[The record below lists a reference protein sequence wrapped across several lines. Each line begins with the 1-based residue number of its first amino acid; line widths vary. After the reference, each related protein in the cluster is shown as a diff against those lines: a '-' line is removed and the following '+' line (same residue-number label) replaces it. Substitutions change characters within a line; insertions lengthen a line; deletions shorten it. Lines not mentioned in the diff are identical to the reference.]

1 MRELFPLLLNKLLLR
16 FVPEILPIVSNPVR
30 VSELIVAFLV
40 LLVEPFLVVYSIKR
54 SRRSALSVLF
64 FTPSDMSFPFCSLE
78 LKKLNPSSMVFF
90 RAEDGGGGFWPAVA
104 RDG

>member
-1 MRELFPLLLNKLLLR
+1 LL
-16 FVPEILPIVSNPVR
+16 
-30 VSELIVAFLV
+30 
-40 LLVEPFLVVYSIKR
+40 
-54 SRRSALSVLF
+54 LF
-64 FTPSDMSFPFCSLE
+64 FTPSSDMSFPFCSLE

>member
-1 MRELFPLLLNKLLLR
+1 
-16 FVPEILPIVSNPVR
+16 
-30 VSELIVAFLV
+30 
-40 LLVEPFLVVYSIKR
+40 
-54 SRRSALSVLF
+54 LF
-64 FTPSDMSFPFCSLE
+64 FSLSHSSSFTRLNGRADLLFFDMSFPFCSLE